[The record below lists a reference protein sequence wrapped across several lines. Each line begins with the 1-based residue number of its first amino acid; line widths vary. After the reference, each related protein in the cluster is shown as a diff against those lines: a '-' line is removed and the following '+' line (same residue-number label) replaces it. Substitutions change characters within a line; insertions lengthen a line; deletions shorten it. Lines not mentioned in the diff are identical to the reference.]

1 MPAIACLIA
10 NPERHPLD
18 PRLVAEAARALEGEA
33 RWLGEAEAA
42 EIACGELDPAEAALR
57 LDAAA
62 GGEPVDRAVLPAD
75 HRRKRLLL
83 CDMDSTII
91 TIECIDELADF
102 AGLKERIAAVTRR
115 AMNGELDFA
124 AALRE
129 RVALLAGLPET
140 VIDRVIAERLRLMPG
155 AATLVR
161 TMRAH
166 GAFAGLVS
174 GGFTRF
180 TRHVRGLCGFDLE
193 EANELEVADGVLT
206 GRLAGELRG
215 AEAKLAALVR
225 LRGELGI
232 APEETLAV
240 GDGAND
246 LPMLREAGLGVAFRA
261 HERVRAAA
269 PCRIEHGDL
278 TALLYLQGYR
288 RDEFAAADR

>member
-62 GGEPVDRAVLPAD
+62 AGEPVDRAVLPAD

-206 GRLAGELRG
+206 GRLGGELRG
-215 AEAKLAALVR
+215 AEAKLAALLR
-225 LRGELGI
+225 LRGELGL
-232 APEETLAV
+232 ASEETLAV

-246 LPMLREAGLGVAFRA
+246 LPMLRAAGLGVAFRA

-288 RDEFAAADR
+288 RDEFAAPER